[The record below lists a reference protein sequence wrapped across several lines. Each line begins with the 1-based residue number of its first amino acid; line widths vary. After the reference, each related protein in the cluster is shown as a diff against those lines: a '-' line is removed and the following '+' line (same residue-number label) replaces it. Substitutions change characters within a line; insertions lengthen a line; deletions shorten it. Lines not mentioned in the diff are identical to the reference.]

1 MESKNKNEANLSDL
15 TKRFLEEV
23 ERMGVSF
30 YNIAKSTGVKEAMF
44 TKIKR
49 GIQEPSKKFLSK
61 FAECFPDANMKYIY
75 LGNEKN
81 NAEHDIN
88 NEAFNDYT
96 YRFLETIEKLELTD
110 YKVWNTLEN
119 LSKATMSKIRRGIC
133 GVSMN
138 TLQEF
143 CQTYQVNA
151 NYILTG
157 KGPMF
162 IEDEDSGSSQQDT
175 DSVSLSYDELSRL
188 YETTVSRYE
197 RLFGKL
203 KKQLN
208 ELEQTIAKARDELEQ
223 ALLDVKNVLEEK
235 KTA

>member
-1 MESKNKNEANLSDL
+1 M
-15 TKRFLEEV
+15 
-23 ERMGVSF
+23 
-30 YNIAKSTGVKEAMF
+30 
-44 TKIKR
+44 
-49 GIQEPSKKFLSK
+49 
-61 FAECFPDANMKYIY
+61 
-75 LGNEKN
+75 
-81 NAEHDIN
+81 
-88 NEAFNDYT
+88 EAFNDYT

-162 IEDEDSGSSQQDT
+162 IEDEDSSSSQQDT

-203 KKQLN
+203 KKQFN

>member
-1 MESKNKNEANLSDL
+1 M
-15 TKRFLEEV
+15 
-23 ERMGVSF
+23 
-30 YNIAKSTGVKEAMF
+30 
-44 TKIKR
+44 
-49 GIQEPSKKFLSK
+49 
-61 FAECFPDANMKYIY
+61 
-75 LGNEKN
+75 
-81 NAEHDIN
+81 
-88 NEAFNDYT
+88 EAFNDYT

-119 LSKATMSKIRRGIC
+119 LSKVTMSKIRRGIC

-151 NYILTG
+151 NYILAG

-162 IEDEDSGSSQQDT
+162 IEDEDSGLSQQDT

-203 KKQLN
+203 EKQFN
-208 ELEQTIAKARDELEQ
+208 ELEQTITKARDELEQ

>member
-1 MESKNKNEANLSDL
+1 MESKNKNEANFSDL
-15 TKRFLEEV
+15 TKKFLEEV

-203 KKQLN
+203 KKQFN